1 MPGRF
6 QIKSIED
13 LNEEFSFLLYEMARK
28 VGTERDNNVNRKSEK
43 PFKNYKQKSIWRF
56 LN

>member
-43 PFKNYKQKSIWRF
+43 PFKNYKQKSI
-56 LN
+56 